1 MRDITETHLTMNRPS
16 TRFSRAIRAAVA
28 TSVTLCLFVQPAM
41 PARADTPE
49 KIVVMVGGI
58 TKLIYLPVQLTEQ
71 LGYFKAEGLDVELQS
86 QPAGVDAETEL
97 LAGSV
102 QAVAGFYNHAIDLQT
117 RGKEV
122 KAIVVFGEVPGEA
135 VMVATRAVG
144 SIKSMADVKGKTLG
158 VTGLGSS
165 THFLTHYL
173 AKLNGVPSSQY
184 TVLPVGA
191 DNSFIA
197 AIKQGRIDAGMTTEP
212 TVSQL
217 LKTADARVLV
227 DMRNVEGTRAALG
240 GTYPASSLYAQST
253 WLDKHPKEAAALARA
268 FVKTLQYLHTHSA
281 EEIAAQ
287 MPKDYTGNDKA
298 LYVSALKASLPMFT
312 VDGKMPADGPATV
325 LKVLSAFKPSVK
337 SRHID
342 LSRTFTNQ
350 FVNDVKP

>member
-1 MRDITETHLTMNRPS
+1 MTRPL
-16 TRFSRAIRAAVA
+16 TRFLSAVRAAVA
-28 TSVTLCLFVQPAM
+28 TSVTFCLLAQPAL
-41 PARADTPE
+41 PARADVPE

-58 TKLIYLPVQLTEQ
+58 SKLIYLPVQLTEQ

-102 QAVAGFYNHAIDLQT
+102 QAVAGFYDHTIDLQS

-122 KAIVVFGEVPGEA
+122 KAIVVFGQVPGEV
-135 VMVATRAVG
+135 VMVATRAAS

-165 THFLTHYL
+165 TNFLMQYL
-173 AKLNGVPSSQY
+173 AKLNGVPVSQY
-184 TVLPVGA
+184 EVLPVGA
-191 DNSFIA
+191 GHSFIA

-217 LKTADARVLV
+217 LKTGDAQVLV
-227 DMRNVEGTRAALG
+227 DMRNVQGTREALG
-240 GTYPASSLYAQST
+240 GTYPASSLYLQST
-253 WLDKHPKEAAALARA
+253 WLDKHPGEAAALARA
-268 FVKTLQYLHTHSA
+268 FVRTLHYLHTHSA
-281 EEIAAQ
+281 EEIAAR
-287 MPKDYTGNDKA
+287 MPKDYAGNDKA

-312 VDGKMPADGPATV
+312 VDGKMPADGPETV
-325 LKVLSAFKPSVK
+325 LKVLSAFKPSVR

-350 FVNDVKP
+350 FVHGVTP